1 MNLIFCQSSCTFHAT
16 FKVRNSEEGPEDQK
30 LSQSYHAILASMV
43 TNIVSLETFTWKQFW
58 EGCSFKSSG

>member
-30 LSQSYHAILASMV
+30 LSQSYHVILASMF
-43 TNIVSLETFTWKQFW
+43 TNIV
-58 EGCSFKSSG
+58 